1 MTVLPQFKLHMNRSS
16 MHEINTNEHQNI
28 FYLNR
33 GKTSMHNCKKSTE
46 VNIFFDLICLSDKMA
61 DSSLWL
67 VRSSV
72 SQALCEW
79 SITKCWVQVGAILLP
94 DGAYPLKS
102 PPPPPPFCSICQRDQ
117 TRIIYRYIIYDAH
130 HTSKNSPAA
139 DRHQTLADT
148 HGYCR
153 DSRSNAPLKRAHA
166 ASEGITKSL

>member
-1 MTVLPQFKLHMNRSS
+1 MSWYLTVLPQFKLHMNRSS
-16 MHEINTNEHQNI
+16 FHIYLMHEINTNEHQNI

-33 GKTSMHNCKKSTE
+33 GKTSMHNCKKSTT

-102 PPPPPPFCSICQRDQ
+102 PPPPFFAPFVSETRRVSFTGTLFMMLTTPPKIAQQQ
-117 TRIIYRYIIYDAH
+117 TDTRPWQIHMGTAGTPGAMH
-130 HTSKNSPAA
+130 H
-139 DRHQTLADT
+139 
-148 HGYCR
+148 
-153 DSRSNAPLKRAHA
+153 
-166 ASEGITKSL
+166 